1 MSATDA
7 SARYPS
13 LSDRHVFVSGGGSGI
28 GEGIVEAFA
37 AQGARVSFADI
48 AEDASHALV
57 ERLAPAARYAPRFAR
72 CDLTDVAA
80 LREVLAKAAAR
91 DGDVAVLVNNAAN
104 DDRHAPADVTPEYWD
119 DRIAVNLKHLFFA
132 AQAVVP
138 GMTRLGGGAIL
149 NLGSISWHLGLP
161 DLVLYQTAK
170 AGIEGLSRALARD
183 LGGHGI
189 RVNTIVPGNVRTPRQ
204 DALWIDDAAL
214 AQLLDA
220 QCLKERVT
228 PADVAALA
236 LFLASDDARMCTGH
250 AYFVDAGWR

>member
-1 MSATDA
+1 MSATEA
-7 SARYPS
+7 AIYPS
-13 LSDRHVFVSGGGSGI
+13 LADRHVFVSGGGSGI
-28 GEGIVEAFA
+28 GEGIVTAFV
-37 AQGARVSFADI
+37 AQGARVSFVDI
-48 AEDASHALV
+48 AEDASRALV
-57 ERLAPAARYAPRFAR
+57 DRLAPKAKHAPSYKR
-72 CDLTDVAA
+72 CDLTDIAA
-80 LREVLAKAAAR
+80 LQAALAEAAAR
-91 DGDVAVLVNNAAN
+91 SGDIAVLVNNAAN
-104 DDRHAPADVTPEYWD
+104 DDRHTPADVTPEYWD
-119 DRIAVNLKHLFFA
+119 ERIAVNLRHLFFA
-132 AQAVVP
+132 AQAVAP
-138 GMTRLGGGAIL
+138 GMVRLGDGAIL

-170 AGIEGLSRALARD
+170 AGIEGMSRALARD

-189 RVNTIVPGNVRTPRQ
+189 RVNTIVPGNVRTSRQ

-220 QCLKERVT
+220 QCLKQRVT